1 MVKYSNCIFMKL
13 KQEVDK
19 YLRRI
24 TLTFTNSAVWMNVT
38 QNQNYSSDPVFRVCV
53 CVCVWYIVCLVWMR
67 LRTGWENV
75 LTLIGNLIRIDQE
88 GSVKSFN

>member
-1 MVKYSNCIFMKL
+1 MKL

-19 YLRRI
+19 YLCRI

-53 CVCVWYIVCLVWMR
+53 CVCVWYIVRLVWMR

-75 LTLIGNLIRIDQE
+75 FTLIGNWIKIDQE
-88 GSVKSFN
+88 GSVKSLN